1 MKISKELI
9 RDSQK
14 RKYKCQKNIKL
25 QLELTKKDRCLVL
38 PATLALMKVSIINNI
53 FAGKSTGQWATQRE
67 KLQTLKVGDMI
78 ELRERETEKK
88 NRYTFPHHTILRHW
102 NYIYMRKLRFQTRFS
117 CRGDGLRR

>member
-9 RDSQK
+9 RYSQK

-53 FAGKSTGQWATQRE
+53 FAGKSAGQWATQRE
-67 KLQTLKVGDMI
+67 KLQTLKVGGMI
-78 ELRERETEKK
+78 ELRQRDREKEQIH
-88 NRYTFPHHTILRHW
+88 FSPPHHSTPL
-102 NYIYMRKLRFQTRFS
+102 KLYLYEKAEIPNMF
-117 CRGDGLRR
+117 LM